1 MRIIGLTGSIAC
13 GKSTVSKEL
22 IRQGFPVIDG
32 DLLARELTAPGGA
45 AVNDI
50 RSAFGD
56 RYILPD
62 GSMDRQAMGKLV
74 FSDPLA
80 RNRLDHV
87 MAPYLRDATVERIE
101 QCRAQ
106 GAKLCFLDMPL
117 LFEKGYDRY
126 CDAVWCVWL
135 PEDIQL
141 QRLMERDG
149 YTREESLSRMRAV
162 MSSDEKA
169 NRSSVII
176 DNSGTREETLRFV
189 DELLQREISRM
200 DQVPRRRRA
209 SAAPEGAV
217 PAPVPPDIGSAPAA
231 VDRPD
236 SFSKKAPA
244 RKASWTIPPRLRA
257 LLIGLIV
264 VLSLSLT
271 AQIWMNAYL
280 ARSRQRHI
288 DEQKAIDEQ
297 YPLQYRDLIIRAAGE
312 YNLSPSLV
320 AAVIRNES
328 SFRPAAESSVGA
340 KGLMQLMPDTADW
353 IAKKLNM
360 DSFRQ
365 EMLYDPE
372 TNIHLG
378 CWYLSF
384 LSSQFSGNPFCVV
397 CAYHAGQNE
406 VKGWLANPIY
416 STDGLTLIE
425 ERLPDD
431 WPTKQYAGRVTRD
444 YGIYQEKY
452 FRPDLLSDPSV
463 AAASGS

>member
-1 MRIIGLTGSIAC
+1 MRIIGITGSIAC
-13 GKSTVSKEL
+13 GKSTVSNEL
-22 IRQGFPVIDG
+22 KRKGFPVIDG
-32 DLLARELTAPGGA
+32 DQLTRQLTASGGA
-45 AVNDI
+45 AINDI

-56 RYILPD
+56 RFILPD
-62 GSMDRQAMGKLV
+62 GSLDRQAMGKLV

-80 RNRLDHV
+80 RNKLDHI
-87 MAPYLRDATVERIE
+87 MAPYLRDATVESIE

-141 QRLMERDG
+141 QRLMKRDG
-149 YTREESLSRMRAV
+149 YTREESLSRMRSV

-169 NRSSVII
+169 DRSSVII
-176 DNSGTREETLRFV
+176 DNSGPREETIQFV
-189 DELLQREISRM
+189 NELLQREISRM
-200 DQVPRRRRA
+200 DSIPRRRRTPAA
-209 SAAPEGAV
+209 SEAAVSP
-217 PAPVPPDIGSAPAA
+217 PVSPDIVDEPIV

-236 SFSKKAPA
+236 SFRKKAPA
-244 RKASWTIPPRLRA
+244 RKASWMIPPRLRA

-280 ARSRQRHI
+280 VRCKQRHI
-288 DEQKAIDEQ
+288 DEQKAIDDQ
-297 YPLQYRDLIIRAAGE
+297 YPLQYRDLIIQAAGE

-353 IAKKLNM
+353 IAKKINM
-360 DSFRQ
+360 DSYRQ
-365 EMLYDPE
+365 DMLYDPE

-406 VKGWLANPIY
+406 VKAWLANPVY
-416 STDGLTLIE
+416 STDGLSLIE
-425 ERLPDD
+425 EQLPDD
-431 WPTKQYAGRVTRD
+431 WPTKQYARRVTRD

-463 AAASGS
+463 AVASGR

>member
-217 PAPVPPDIGSAPAA
+217 PAPVPPDNS
-231 VDRPD
+231 
-236 SFSKKAPA
+236 
-244 RKASWTIPPRLRA
+244 
-257 LLIGLIV
+257 
-264 VLSLSLT
+264 
-271 AQIWMNAYL
+271 
-280 ARSRQRHI
+280 
-288 DEQKAIDEQ
+288 
-297 YPLQYRDLIIRAAGE
+297 
-312 YNLSPSLV
+312 
-320 AAVIRNES
+320 
-328 SFRPAAESSVGA
+328 
-340 KGLMQLMPDTADW
+340 
-353 IAKKLNM
+353 
-360 DSFRQ
+360 
-365 EMLYDPE
+365 
-372 TNIHLG
+372 
-378 CWYLSF
+378 
-384 LSSQFSGNPFCVV
+384 
-397 CAYHAGQNE
+397 
-406 VKGWLANPIY
+406 
-416 STDGLTLIE
+416 
-425 ERLPDD
+425 
-431 WPTKQYAGRVTRD
+431 
-444 YGIYQEKY
+444 
-452 FRPDLLSDPSV
+452 
-463 AAASGS
+463 